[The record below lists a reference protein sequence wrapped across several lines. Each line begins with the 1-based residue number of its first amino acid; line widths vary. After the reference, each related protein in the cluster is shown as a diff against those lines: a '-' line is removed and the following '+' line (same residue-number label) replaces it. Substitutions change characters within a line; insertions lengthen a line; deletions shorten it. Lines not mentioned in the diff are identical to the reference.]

1 MKWVLEQVC
10 MKVTSIPISI
20 QRNYSK
26 SHSIE
31 AEVHVLRDKETIE
44 WTLNIIFI
52 FDSFLKEVDIMGSI
66 KMPKEII
73 DSMAQ
78 AEADALLEGLNDK
91 EMRKNPAFIWG
102 QTVLKDNDFITT
114 TETDGV
120 KEIVRDANQIP
131 DLVTEEF
138 TH

>member
-1 MKWVLEQVC
+1 ME
-10 MKVTSIPISI
+10 
-20 QRNYSK
+20 Y
-26 SHSIE
+26 
-31 AEVHVLRDKETIE
+31 
-44 WTLNIIFI
+44 
-52 FDSFLKEVDIMGSI
+52 SFLKEVDIMGSI

-91 EMRKNPAFIWG
+91 EMRKNPAFLAKVR
-102 QTVLKDNDFITT
+102 QFLKDNDFITT

>member
-1 MKWVLEQVC
+1 
-10 MKVTSIPISI
+10 
-20 QRNYSK
+20 
-26 SHSIE
+26 
-31 AEVHVLRDKETIE
+31 
-44 WTLNIIFI
+44 
-52 FDSFLKEVDIMGSI
+52 MGSI

-91 EMRKNPAFIWG
+91 EMRKNPAFLAKVR
-102 QTVLKDNDFITT
+102 QFLKDNDFITT

-131 DLVTEEF
+131 DLVTEDF